1 MKNNTFVR
9 FRQFCLGALKGL
21 RNTEMQKTGRESKKC
36 NNAKSKSKYVLTP
49 MYPLTKEAIKDR
61 YDKYNED
68 YFDGVLPKCRF
79 YVIREKSGPFGRY
92 GHSFGRN
99 GQIVGHIW
107 ISKQV
112 RWNEEALRE
121 VIVHEMI
128 HHYLQAVKGKRGGP
142 FGHNWRFRR
151 ECRKMK
157 RRYGLEIHVR
167 CPHLMPLKI
176 Q

>member
-1 MKNNTFVR
+1 MKNNTFVMC
-9 FRQFCLGALKGL
+9 RQFCVGA
-21 RNTEMQKTGRESKKC
+21 M
-36 NNAKSKSKYVLTP
+36 KSKNVLTP
-49 MYPLTKEAIKDR
+49 IYPLTKEAIKER
-61 YDKYNED
+61 YDMYNEA
-68 YFDGVLPKCRF
+68 YFDGVLPQCRF

-92 GHSFGRN
+92 NHSVGRN

-112 RWNEEALRE
+112 RWNEAALQE
-121 VIVHEMI
+121 TIVHEMI
-128 HHYLQAVKGKRGGP
+128 HHYLQAVKGKWGGL

-157 RRYGLEIHVR
+157 KRYGLEIHAR

-176 Q
+176 K